1 MSAREPDLIRDYGES
16 LISMFMDIRDNGH
29 VYYLMGDA
37 LQVKINDRAL
47 CLPYDKLLDDE
58 EYENAAFFH
67 PLCEDALHGQ
77 SPMIHFLTRRV
88 LAAVTFRVDQI
99 VSGIFDLIKDPK
111 KQTKIKNSEAIK
123 FLGIAKDMKDTAP
136 KKWETL
142 VSTMISR
149 DGMFTLYLNRN
160 KEIDGEHF
168 DRVCVIDNPIV
179 NDEAT
184 GAYLCGVNVHSK
196 DNKELFKKIIGQ
208 IFDGV
213 ELSYGSNH
221 TVPYYHCLMSA
232 YVAITKRLNK
242 IVKMFAGSID
252 TPIVSTDWFDSI
264 FVDNFDNYYRSIPD
278 LDLNTGETS
287 MSSRE
292 SKSEKSGRDVESAK
306 PKSVEPERTERA
318 ARDKPRSGG
327 GISLRDLDRKRDE
340 EYDDDRRGRR
350 DRRDREEESNYERF
364 IRTESGRKRERD
376 RDDDRRS
383 RRRSNRDRL
392 EDIYSDDREDRRD
405 RGRDRRDRDR
415 RDDRRSG
422 RSGGGVD
429 LSKFR

>member
-16 LISMFMDIRDNGH
+16 LISMFMDIRDDGH

-37 LQVKINDRAL
+37 LQVKINDRPL

-58 EYENAAFFH
+58 DYEHAAFFH

-99 VSGIFDLIKDPK
+99 VSGLFDLIKDPK

-123 FLGIAKDMKDTAP
+123 FLAIAKDMKDTAP

-142 VSTMISR
+142 VSTMIAR

-160 KEIDGEHF
+160 KEIDGEHY

-179 NDEAT
+179 NDESA

-208 IFDGV
+208 IFNGV

-252 TPIVSTDWFDSI
+252 TPIVGTEWFDSI
-264 FVDNFDNYYRSIPD
+264 FVDNFDNYYRMIPD
-278 LDLNTGETS
+278 MDLNTGETS

-292 SKSEKSGRDVESAK
+292 SKSEKSGRDVEGMEK
-306 PKSVEPERTERA
+306 PKSEPERTTRE
-318 ARDKPRSGG
+318 KPRTTGG
-327 GISLRDLDRKRDE
+327 VSLRDLDRNK
-340 EYDDDRRGRR
+340 DDDDDYDRR
-350 DRRDREEESNYERF
+350 DRRRDRREREPESNYERF

-376 RDDDRRS
+376 DDRDGRRD

-392 EDIYSDDREDRRD
+392 EDIYGDSRDDRRDRRD
-405 RGRDRRDRDR
+405 RGSRRDRD
-415 RDDRRSG
+415 DRGSR

-429 LSKFR
+429 LSKIR